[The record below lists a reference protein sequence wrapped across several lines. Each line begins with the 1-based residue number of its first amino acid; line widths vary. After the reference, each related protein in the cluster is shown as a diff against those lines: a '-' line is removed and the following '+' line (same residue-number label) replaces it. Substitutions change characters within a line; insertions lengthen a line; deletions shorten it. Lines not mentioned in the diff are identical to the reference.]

1 MMHYRNLD
9 AFNRRRNA
17 LNQLKKAGHVV
28 ASEASCLATAKT
40 VGVHDSYNRREGNYK
55 ISNIKRNK
63 TVIYSS
69 ISKISNFTKEIVHSY
84 DVAVRID
91 GDIVDYVS
99 FQRNITNVHFNTSS
113 TKKNLPRYLIGL
125 VAEKEQLKFIHL
137 HKMTVSHPQEFL
149 EERKKFEINSAV
161 EIESISILAKIKNGV
176 QTENNNRWQLFKK
189 SKEIYGASQI
199 KRQFSTSGNSSNN
212 GNDSTK
218 GLLRLFLFQIHP
230 DYFLQ
235 VRTYST
241 KLCC

>member
-1 MMHYRNLD
+1 MMNYRNLD
-9 AFNRRRNA
+9 AFNRGRNA
-17 LNQLKKAGHVV
+17 LDQLKKAGHVV

-69 ISKISNFTKEIVHSY
+69 ISKISNCTKDIVQNY

-91 GDIVDYVS
+91 GDSIDHVS
-99 FQRNITNVHFNTSS
+99 FQRNITNVH
-113 TKKNLPRYLIGL
+113 LPGYLIGL
-125 VAEKEQLKFIHL
+125 VAEKEQSEFIHL

-161 EIESISILAKIKNGV
+161 EIESISILAKIKYGV

-189 SKEIYGASQI
+189 STEIYGASQI

-212 GNDSTK
+212 SCGCNTV
-218 GLLRLFLFQIHP
+218 I
-230 DYFLQ
+230 
-235 VRTYST
+235 
-241 KLCC
+241 LCR